1 MKQRVITALILAPLA
16 ILAVLWLPTS
26 VFAVLIGLLVLVGAW
41 EWSRLA
47 GVKPRGT
54 RSLLLLPHVAILAAL
69 WWLGQPALLIAAWT
83 GAAWWLLAL
92 LWLWQRQ
99 FAASDTTANRA
110 LKLFAGLL
118 MFVPAWAALV
128 LLHADPDRGPAWA
141 LFGLMLAWAADTF
154 AYFTGR
160 QFGGAKLAPN
170 ISPNKT
176 WAGFWGGMVGTLLVA
191 AVGAVLFGLALI
203 SALQLMAV
211 AIVVCLASVVG
222 DLFESLIKRHSGAKD
237 SGRIV
242 PGHGGAL
249 DRLDSLIAALPVF
262 VCGKLWLGL

>member
-16 ILAVLWLPTS
+16 VLAVLWLPTI
-26 VFAVLIGLLVLVGAW
+26 VFAVFIALLVLVGAW

-47 GVKPRGT
+47 GIKPRAA
-54 RSLLLLPHVAILAAL
+54 RSLLLLPHVAILVGL
-69 WWLGQPALLIAAWT
+69 WWLGQPALLVTAWV

-99 FAASDTTANRA
+99 FAASDTSANRL
-110 LKLFAGLL
+110 LKLLAGLL

-128 LLHADPDRGPAWA
+128 LLHGDPDRGPAWA
-141 LFGLMLAWAADTF
+141 LFGVMLAWAADTF
-154 AYFTGR
+154 AYFVGR
-160 QFGGAKLAPN
+160 RFGGAKLAPN
-170 ISPNKT
+170 ISPGKT
-176 WAGFWGGMVGTLLVA
+176 WAGFWGGMAGTLLVA
-191 AVGAVLFGLALI
+191 SVGAALFGLGLI
-203 SALQLMAV
+203 SALQLVALAV
-211 AIVVCLASVVG
+211 VVCLASVLG

-249 DRLDSLIAALPVF
+249 DRLDSLVAAMPVF
-262 VCGKLWLGL
+262 LCGKLWLGL

>member
-1 MKQRVITALILAPLA
+1 MKQRVITALVLAPLA
-16 ILAVLWLPTS
+16 ILAVLWLPTI

-47 GVKPRGT
+47 GIKPRGT
-54 RSLLLLPHVAILAAL
+54 RSLLLIPHLAILASL
-69 WWLGQPALLIAAWT
+69 WWLGPQALLITAWI

-99 FAASDTTANRA
+99 FAASDTSTYRA
-110 LKLFAGLL
+110 LKLFVGVLI
-118 MFVPAWAALV
+118 FVPAWAALV
-128 LLHADPDRGPAWA
+128 LLHADPEHGPAWA
-141 LFGLMLAWAADTF
+141 LFGVMLAWAADTF

-160 QFGGAKLAPN
+160 QFGGAKLAPT
-170 ISPNKT
+170 ISPGKT

-191 AVGAVLFGLALI
+191 VTGAALFGLGVV
-203 SALQLMAV
+203 SALQLIAL
-211 AIVVCLASVVG
+211 AIVVCLASVLG

-249 DRLDSLIAALPVF
+249 DRLDSLVAALPVF